1 MRAAGPLP
9 SGPAPPPVP
18 AAQLRRLCRRSD
30 GKGLAHLAG
39 HLATIALTGALVAGS
54 RGTPWMA
61 GALWLHGVA
70 LVFLFAPLHE
80 AIHYTA
86 FASRRINRLVAG
98 AIGLLLLLPARYFRA
113 FHLAHHRF
121 TQDPA
126 RDPELASPKPRTRG
140 AFLRYASGL
149 PLWRERVATT
159 LRHARGRVHEDFIAP
174 GRRAAIVREAR
185 AHLVL
190 YLGLGAGSL
199 ALGLDALLWYWL
211 VPVAVAQPM
220 LRLFLFAEHGGCP
233 LVPDMLKNSR
243 TTRTNPLVR
252 FLTWNM
258 SYHCEH
264 HAYAAVPFHALPA
277 LHERLKGRIA
287 VQAPGYA
294 RAIRGLAAEL
304 R

>member
-1 MRAAGPLP
+1 MPAAGSPP
-9 SGPAPPPVP
+9 PAPASPPVP
-18 AAQLRRLCRRSD
+18 EDELRRLCRRSD

-39 HLATIALTGALVAGS
+39 HLATLALTGALVAYS

-80 AIHYTA
+80 SIHRTA

-98 AIGLLLLLPARYFRA
+98 GIGFLLLLPARYFRA
-113 FHLAHHRF
+113 FHLAHHRY

-140 AFLRYASGL
+140 AFLRYVSGL

-159 LRHARGRVHEDFIAP
+159 LRHARGRVHEEFIAP
-174 GRRAAIVREAR
+174 GRRAGIVREAR
-185 AHLVL
+185 VHLAL
-190 YLGLGAGSL
+190 YLALGAASV

-211 VPVAVAQPM
+211 VPVAIAQPM

-243 TTRTNPLVR
+243 TTHTNPLLR

-258 SYHCEH
+258 SYHSEH
-264 HAYAAVPFHALPA
+264 HACAAVPFHALPA
-277 LHERLKGRIA
+277 LHERLKERIA

-294 RAIRGLAAEL
+294 RAIRALAAEL

>member
-1 MRAAGPLP
+1 MRAAGPP
-9 SGPAPPPVP
+9 PPEPASPPVP
-18 AAQLRRLCRRSD
+18 AAQLLRLCRRSD

-39 HLATIALTGALVAGS
+39 HLATLALGGALVAYS

-80 AIHYTA
+80 SIHRTA
-86 FASRRINRLVAG
+86 FASRRINRVVAG
-98 AIGLLLLLPARYFRA
+98 GIGFLLLLPARYFRA

-140 AFLRYASGL
+140 AFLRYVSGL

-174 GRRAAIVREAR
+174 ARRGGIVREAR
-185 AHLVL
+185 AHLAL
-190 YLGLGAGSL
+190 YLALGAGSL

-211 VPVAVAQPM
+211 VPMAIAQPM

-258 SYHCEH
+258 SYHSEH

-277 LHERLKGRIA
+277 LHERLKERIA

-294 RAIRGLAAEL
+294 RAIRTLAAEL